1 MSRRTR
7 TLAVVLSSAAL
18 LGGGTAGVAQAHHDR
33 GDRGGHFGKR
43 HQKHFNRMGRLAS
56 ELGVTR
62 EQLKAAFAAVAD
74 QRPDFKA
81 VREQFW
87 ADFASGLGVSPETL
101 KAAIQKVREEKS
113 FKHDGDG
120 NGFTEALATELGVE
134 PAKVTEAW
142 QAAKQKAKETLAAQ
156 RDAWVTALAAQLGVD
171 KEKVAAALHQC
182 GGANRFA
189 RAHYPI
195 RAPSRGRA

>member
-1 MSRRTR
+1 MSRRTK
-7 TLAVVLSSAAL
+7 TLAVLLSSAAL
-18 LGGGTAGVAQAHHDR
+18 IGGGAAGVAQAHHGH
-33 GDRGGHFGKR
+33 GDRGGHSGKR
-43 HQKHFNRMGRLAS
+43 HHKHFKGFNRLAS

-62 EQLKAAFAAVAD
+62 AQLKAAFAAVAD

-101 KAAIQKVREEKS
+101 QAAIQKVREEKA
-113 FKHDGDG
+113 FKHHGD
-120 NGFTEALATELGVE
+120 GFTEALAAELGVE

-142 QAAKQKAKETLAAQ
+142 QAATQAAKEKLAAQ
-156 RDAWVTALAAQLGVD
+156 RNAWVAALAAQLGVD
-171 KEKVAAALHQC
+171 KEKVAAALHEC

-189 RAHYPI
+189 RSH
-195 RAPSRGRA
+195 